1 MGDSIYAATNIGL
14 FKANIN
20 DNLLD
25 YQSWQHLIVDFPIT
39 QIVVAHQKIYFLGTS
54 LENIYC
60 YSSQNMFVAA
70 TTKNLKFLK
79 EESDRLFVGAQS
91 NLIEIMPD
99 NTTNTIIENSYLYKV
114 SDVIVDGNIY
124 WCFFN
129 LNNTRQ
135 NYCVTWRRICSMEQ
149 QQHLPR
155 FSLVRRLQLV
165 QHTLH

>member
-70 TTKNLKFLK
+70 TAKNLKFLK
-79 EESDRLFVGAQS
+79 AESDRLFVGAQS
-91 NLIEIMPD
+91 NLIEIML
-99 NTTNTIIENSYLYKV
+99 TIRLIQLKKILTYIES
-114 SDVIVDGNIY
+114 
-124 WCFFN
+124 
-129 LNNTRQ
+129 
-135 NYCVTWRRICSMEQ
+135 
-149 QQHLPR
+149 
-155 FSLVRRLQLV
+155 RRLL
-165 QHTLH
+165 